1 MWYRFSRDF
10 SKYTLFENFEEVL
23 SALLNALSNWNP
35 ENAQALI
42 SEFNSQQH
50 IFQSTELQMQV
61 SLRLEQKGVWAG
73 FAEYYFGKLTQLQY
87 IYLNVDY
94 IFKFGQQFNE
104 NDVRRAII
112 HELQHAVEHNYDKT
126 KLLSE
131 KEQTKKQNWI
141 ESYHEKHPDND
152 RTLDVEYINTPT
164 EIRATLAEIFASLDL
179 PQNKETV
186 KEELGKPTYEN
197 LKQLIENHERWG
209 RFKYMSPKAIRYMID
224 ELYKAIY

>member
-1 MWYRFSRDF
+1 
-10 SKYTLFENFEEVL
+10 
-23 SALLNALSNWNP
+23 
-35 ENAQALI
+35 
-42 SEFNSQQH
+42 
-50 IFQSTELQMQV
+50 
-61 SLRLEQKGVWAG
+61 
-73 FAEYYFGKLTQLQY
+73 
-87 IYLNVDY
+87 VDY